1 MKEGK
6 INRIF
11 FRLIRCYRKRCH
23 SEFRKFIIS
32 KGQPMIL
39 NYLSENDGS
48 IQKDIAKN
56 CNIEPATATSIL
68 STMERAGFIE
78 KKINSDDKRIINVY
92 LTSKGKETQINSQEA
107 ICKIEKQCFKGF
119 SEEEKKLAKDIFD
132 RMYSNLMEGDEIED
146 DKTT

>member
-1 MKEGK
+1 MERGSVHKA
-6 INRIF
+6 
-11 FRLIRCYRKRCH
+11 LIKAFRCH
-23 SEFRKFIIS
+23 HKIFRNEFARFNIS
-32 KGQPMIL
+32 KGQPTIL

-78 KKINSDDKRIINVY
+78 KKINSNDKRIINVY

-119 SEEEKKLAKDIFD
+119 SEEEKKIAKDIFD